1 MYVPEIEDKHLFHM
15 GADWLDS
22 SCVALNLLFLLHPEK
37 LENLQ
42 YRLSQQADTE
52 KI

>member
-1 MYVPEIEDKHLFHM
+1 MYIPEIEDKHPFHM

-42 YRLSQQADTE
+42 YRLSQQANTE